1 MKTIQIFLHI
11 FQRNSVVRR
20 LVWTDTCEYFKLFHR
35 MTTTRSVTWIL
46 SSIQALIF
54 IRLSWD
60 LWRIPWW
67 WDFWIGLV
75 WWRRNVGRFS
85 EKFKIYFWIF
95 LSSAG
100 WRCWRRRCIAKF
112 NLFPLENVL
121 FILKRSDSLQISFPA
136 MDFWCFLLFIM
147 QREFSFDDAVE
158 ASWTFY
164 VFLPFL
170 KIKLTSS
177 RNDDR
182 KNDEANFL
190 VKSVSDF

>member
-1 MKTIQIFLHI
+1 M
-11 FQRNSVVRR
+11 R
-20 LVWTDTCEYFKLFHR
+20 LVANSMMMRLLNRFSL
-35 MTTTRSVTWIL
+35 MT
-46 SSIQALIF
+46 
-54 IRLSWD
+54 
-60 LWRIPWW
+60 
-67 WDFWIGLV
+67 
-75 WWRRNVGRFS
+75 RNVARFS

-136 MDFWCFLLFIM
+136 MDLWCFLLFIM

-164 VFLPFL
+164 VFCLFWKLNWRPAVMTIARTMKPIFL
-170 KIKLTSS
+170 LSLSLIFNGEK
-177 RNDDR
+177 RNHR
-182 KNDEANFL
+182 LFFSLNY
-190 VKSVSDF
+190 